1 MTDREHAISALSD
14 MIRSNNEK
22 AEKNQELKDWFN
34 NLNRDLLQA
43 IETLRKGA

>member
-22 AEKNQELKDWFN
+22 EEKNQELKDWFN

>member
-1 MTDREHAISALSD
+1 MSDKEFAIKALIQ

-34 NLNRDLLQA
+34 SLNLDLMQA
-43 IETLRKGA
+43 VESLRRSV

>member
-1 MTDREHAISALSD
+1 MSDKEHAIIALTQ

-43 IETLRKGA
+43 VESLRRSA